1 MSRAESRVEGRINT
15 VEHDGLT
22 FDVLD
27 EGPLDGEVV
36 LLLHGFPERAT
47 CWRHV
52 APLLH
57 AQGYRTLAPDQRGYS
72 RGARPKR
79 RRDYR
84 VRHLLSD
91 AAALV
96 EQVGGPVHVVGHDWG
111 AVVAWALAIRRP
123 DLVRTL
129 TAVSVPHP
137 TAFARALL
145 TSRQFR
151 RSWYIAMFNVPFL
164 AERLASKPGG
174 RFDASMR
181 ATGMSDDDVARFR
194 REMVDDDALH
204 YALGWYR
211 ALPLGDLT
219 ASEHRV
225 SVPTTMVW
233 SNRDGAI
240 DRAGVNATHRYVD
253 ADYELVVLDGADHWI
268 PVHEPEALA
277 EAALKR
283 FATA

>member
-1 MSRAESRVEGRINT
+1 VSRVESFT
-15 VEHDGLT
+15 HDDLE

-47 CWRHV
+47 CWRRV

-57 AQGYRTLAPDQRGYS
+57 EAGYRTIAPDQRGYS
-72 RGARPKR
+72 RGARPRR

-84 VRHLLSD
+84 VRHLVSD
-91 AAALV
+91 VAALV
-96 EQVGGPVHVVGHDWG
+96 EQVDGPVHVVGHDWG

-123 DLVRTL
+123 DLVRSL
-129 TAVSVPHP
+129 VAVSVPHP
-137 TAFARALL
+137 TAYTRALL
-145 TSRQFR
+145 TSRQLR
-151 RSWYIAMFNVPFL
+151 RSWYIVLFNLPFL
-164 AERLASKPGG
+164 TERLAARPGG
-174 RFDASMR
+174 RFDATMKR
-181 ATGMSDDDVARFR
+181 TGMTDDDVARFR
-194 REMVDDDALH
+194 REMVDDGALH

-211 ALPLGDLT
+211 ALPLGDL
-219 ASEHRV
+219 AAGSDLRV
-225 SVPTTMVW
+225 AVPTTMVW

-240 DRAGVNATHRYVD
+240 DRAGVNATVRYVD

-283 FATA
+283 FASA

>member
-1 MSRAESRVEGRINT
+1 MSRIAT
-15 VEHDGLT
+15 FTHDGLE
-22 FDVLD
+22 FDVVD
-27 EGPLDGEVV
+27 EGPEDGEVV

-57 AQGYRTLAPDQRGYS
+57 EAGYRTLAPDQRGYS
-72 RGARPKR
+72 RGARPPR

-84 VRHLLSD
+84 VKHLVSD
-91 AAALV
+91 VVALV

-123 DLVRTL
+123 DLVRSL
-129 TAVSVPHP
+129 VAVSVPHP
-137 TAFARALL
+137 TAFTRALL

-151 RSWYIAMFNVPFL
+151 RSWYIAMFNLPLL
-164 AERLASKPGG
+164 AERLAATPGG
-174 RFDASMR
+174 RFDVNMKR
-181 ATGMSDDDVARFR
+181 TGMTDDDVARFR
-194 REMVDDDALH
+194 REMVDDGALH

-211 ALPLGDLT
+211 ALPLGDLAT
-219 ASEHRV
+219 ASEVRV
-225 SVPTTMVW
+225 TVPTTMVW

-240 DRAGVNATHRYVD
+240 DRAGVNATVRYVD

-268 PVHEPEALA
+268 PAHEPVALA
-277 EAALKR
+277 ETALKR

>member
-1 MSRAESRVEGRINT
+1 MSRVAT
-15 VEHDGLT
+15 FTHDGLT

-57 AQGYRTLAPDQRGYS
+57 EAGYRTLAPDQRGYS
-72 RGARPKR
+72 PGARPTR

-84 VRHLLSD
+84 LRHLVAD

-129 TAVSVPHP
+129 VAVSVPHP

-151 RSWYIAMFNVPFL
+151 RSWYIAVFNLPFL
-164 AERLASKPGG
+164 TERLARTPGG

-181 ATGMSDDDVARFR
+181 STGMTDDDVARFR
-194 REMVDDDALH
+194 SEMVDDGALPH
-204 YALGWYR
+204 ALGWYR
-211 ALPLGDLT
+211 ALPFGDLT
-219 ASEHRV
+219 AAEHRV
-225 SVPTTMVW
+225 AVPTTMVW

-240 DRAGVNATHRYVD
+240 DRAGVNDTVRYVD
-253 ADYELVVLDGADHWI
+253 ADYDLVVLDGADHWI
-268 PVHEPEALA
+268 PVHEPVALA
-277 EAALKR
+277 EAALRR
-283 FATA
+283 FAG